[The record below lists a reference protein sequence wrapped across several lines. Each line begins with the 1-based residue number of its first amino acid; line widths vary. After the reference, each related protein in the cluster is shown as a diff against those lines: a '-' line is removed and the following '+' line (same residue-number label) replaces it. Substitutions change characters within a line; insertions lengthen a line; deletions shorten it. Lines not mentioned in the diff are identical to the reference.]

1 MLSVRAA
8 AVFGLVALLSSNLSG
23 CRSPGERGTDPGAQ
37 MPTATDVRLQGV
49 DTSALT
55 PREKSEWSRLVTEL
69 LAPCPEHPVSVAQCV
84 NESRACA
91 ACVPAARYLVEQVR
105 RGAAPAQADAAYR
118 ARFSPEAVK
127 NIDTSGSPEKG
138 AKDAR
143 VTIVEWADFECPA
156 CNAARSVLDAVV
168 ARYPG
173 EVKLVFKHFP
183 LSNHPHAEKAARA
196 AAAAQE
202 QGKFWEMHA
211 ALFDNQEKLDDAL
224 IERLAG
230 DIGLDVARFRKDRD
244 SEAIADRVA
253 RDRKQGEAVNLTS
266 TPSIFINGRHFPP
279 TSEFAD
285 DLDQWVR
292 LEIELR
298 GGRVSPAPAAKPEA
312 PKHEEKTAPDSSAPA
327 PGVSA
332 SAASARVP

>member
-8 AVFGLVALLSSNLSG
+8 ATFGIAALLSSQIMG

-37 MPTATDVRLQGV
+37 KPTATDVRLQGV

-55 PREKSEWSRLVTEL
+55 PREKSDWSRLVTEL

-84 NESRACA
+84 NESRACP

-105 RGAAPAQADAAYR
+105 RGAAPSQADAAYR

-127 NIDTSGSPEKG
+127 NIDVSGSPEKG
-138 AKDAR
+138 APNAR

-156 CNAARSVLDAVV
+156 CNAVRPVLDALL
-168 ARYPG
+168 ARHPG

-183 LSNHPHAEKAARA
+183 LSNHPNAEKAARA
-196 AAAAQE
+196 AAAAHK

-211 ALFDNQEKLDDAL
+211 ALFENQEKLDDET
-224 IERLAG
+224 IERIARE
-230 DIGLDVARFRKDRD
+230 IGLDLARFRQDRD
-244 SEAIADRVA
+244 SEAIADLVA
-253 RDRKQGEAVNLTS
+253 RDRKQGEAVDLSS

-279 TSEFAD
+279 SSDFAD
-285 DLDQWVR
+285 DLEQWVR

-298 GGRVSPAPAAKPEA
+298 GGRAAAAPAPKPE
-312 PKHEEKTAPDSSAPA
+312 EKPGEPASSAPA
-327 PGVSA
+327 PSPAGSA
-332 SAASARVP
+332 TSARVP